1 MSAPPADGGPYGKEP
16 QLLRFRRR
24 LRAAMRARRASSRAL
39 AREVG
44 LARSSLTGYL
54 TGLQLPS
61 PPYLVRLSRAL
72 GVSTD
77 WLLGFDCPPAAP
89 RAPEPSSPRVPG
101 TGEDDG
107 GREGASRAR
116 CGDSPR

>member
-89 RAPEPSSPRVPG
+89 PRPG
-101 TGEDDG
+101 TVIPS
-107 GREGASRAR
+107 GAGYR
-116 CGDSPR
+116 